1 MKTLISFFCAFLFLG
16 CTQTLVKFKAKLSR
30 SQYRIGYYSNGQKI
44 VAYVP
49 TLHINTPEYYAKIK
63 GDVDSLRNAGYVIF
77 YEGIKT
83 DLDIPEQEKEILQ
96 KKFRRIM
103 GFHLTEY
110 FDSTNADLKKFRVKG
125 LIEQT
130 NANTGVLENLDYKAD
145 YDLKTLI
152 EKFEKSKGII
162 RLNECDLATKL
173 GEKYKCAK
181 VVKEQRNYLAITL
194 RDSFLAE
201 QIITSNS
208 KKIAVIFGENHEY
221 GLGVALQK
229 ADTTFEYIPSWKA
242 VTMTF

>member
-30 SQYRIGYYSNGQKI
+30 DFYGVDYYSNERMI
-44 VAYVP
+44 VAFIP
-49 TLHINTPEYYAKIK
+49 TLHINREDYFAKIK
-63 GDVDSLRNAGYVIF
+63 SDVDSLRSAGYVIF

-103 GFHLTEY
+103 GFHLTQY
-110 FDSTNADLKKFRVKG
+110 LDSTNADLKKFRVKG

-130 NANTGVLENLDYKAD
+130 NANTGIRENVDYNAD

-152 EKFEKSKGII
+152 EKFEKSKGIV

-173 GEKYKCAK
+173 GEKYKCSK
-181 VVKEQRNYLAITL
+181 VVKEQWDYLAVTL
-194 RDSFLAE
+194 RDAFLAE
-201 QIITSNS
+201 QILKSNY
-208 KKIAVIFGENHEY
+208 KRIAVVFGEDHRY
-221 GLGVALQK
+221 SVANALK
-229 ADTTFEYIPSWKA
+229 KVDSTFEYIPSWKA
-242 VTMTF
+242 VTMAF